1 MRARAYPRSR
11 RLSWVCAPRLRW
23 GAATPT
29 RARKDDRLAEPEGRR
44 KNDTGVDRAPR
55 FIGDA
60 HAAPPARARERSS
73 ACQFARAFER
83 LPVKPI
89 VPGTTIS
96 RSPAR
101 LRGCGRASR
110 YASAPLPQARSA
122 RDPILVGPRSAWQWA
137 WRGRRTPPG
146 LRPRAI

>member
-101 LRGCGRASR
+101 L
-110 YASAPLPQARSA
+110 PQARSA

-146 LRPRAI
+146 LRPRAIRAG